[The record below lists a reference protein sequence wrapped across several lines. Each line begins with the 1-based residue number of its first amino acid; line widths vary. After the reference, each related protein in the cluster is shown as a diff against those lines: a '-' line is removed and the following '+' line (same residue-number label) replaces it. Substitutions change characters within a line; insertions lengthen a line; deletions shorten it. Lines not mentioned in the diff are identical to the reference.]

1 MYSCCCAAYKGF
13 AHFVPC
19 TEPECVDIE
28 RLESDCKMKL
38 GFAADLEEAKMPV
51 TQFTPLDVEPEKPT
65 AGIPHSGKKCASE
78 LLF

>member
-1 MYSCCCAAYKGF
+1 
-13 AHFVPC
+13 
-19 TEPECVDIE
+19 
-28 RLESDCKMKL
+28 MKL

-51 TQFTPLDVEPEKPT
+51 TQFTPLEVEPEKPT